1 MLSLQK
7 IAPADR
13 RSDVTEF
20 MGVTFPG
27 VAVWTMAK
35 LDGISC
41 SLVYRDGVLKRV
53 ATRGDGVVGE
63 DVTTVVRHVARGI
76 PAQLSEHAPVEVRGE
91 LVMTRSALAAYN
103 ASGPKRPLANPRNA
117 AAGVVGLKD
126 PEDAAGREL
135 MFVAFDLDVDAV
147 NVADERLDERLA
159 ALGFTPAVMTLCKT
173 VDDALAAIA
182 GIEDLR
188 RDGDMDIDGAVLRV
202 ADVGVFERAG
212 ARSTTVRGAVAVKFA
227 PQEGVTTLLD
237 VAWPVGTGG
246 KLPPRAVLEPVLVAG
261 TTISSATLST
271 PKVVR
276 ERGLMIGMRVT
287 ICRRGDVIPYVQGPA
302 AGAQPD
308 DLVEIVPP
316 THCPS
321 CGDPV
326 VVQGESAELYCVN
339 LQCPAQG
346 ARRLVHWASRVAA
359 DIDAVGP
366 VWIGR
371 LYDAGVLRRP
381 QDFYTLDEA
390 TLLAF
395 DGMAVTLARKML
407 ASIEASKRLG
417 LRRCLIGL
425 GIRNAREGT
434 AKRLCHAGYVDL
446 HAVAAATVDE
456 LQAVPDIGLVV
467 ATSIYE
473 TMRREDTAATIG
485 ALQAA
490 GVNLAVL
497 DEDRPVAAA
506 GDAPLNGV
514 VAVVTGA
521 ITDPAT
527 GAKVVR
533 SDFER
538 GVAGLGATIASS
550 VSAKTGLLVCGANVG
565 ASKTAAAARHGV
577 VVVDQADIWALLHGT
592 DPSPALT
599 QMLGVAGGAPPAAS
613 TGDSAPSLF

>member
-1 MLSLQK
+1 M
-7 IAPADR
+7 R
-13 RSDVTEF
+13 
-20 MGVTFPG
+20 VTFPG

-41 SLVYRDGVLKRV
+41 SLVYRDGVLERV

-63 DVTTVVRHVARGI
+63 DVTAVVKQVARGV
-76 PAQLSEHAPVEVRGE
+76 PARLSEHAPVEVRGE
-91 LVMTRSALAAYN
+91 LVMTRSALEAYN

-126 PEDAAGREL
+126 PADAAGREL
-135 MFVAFDLDVDAV
+135 TFVAFDLDVDAV

-159 ALGFTPAVMTLCKT
+159 ALGFTPAMMTLCET

-182 GIEDLR
+182 GIENLR

-202 ADVGVFERAG
+202 ADVGVYERAG
-212 ARSTTVRGAVAVKFA
+212 TRSKTVRGAVAVKFA
-227 PQEGVTTLLD
+227 PVEGTTTLLD
-237 VAWPVGTGG
+237 VVWPVGPGG
-246 KLPPRAVLEPVLVAG
+246 KLPPRAVLEPVLLAG

-287 ICRRGDVIPYVQGPA
+287 ICRRGDVIPCVERPAPGP
-302 AGAQPD
+302 QPD
-308 DLVEIVPP
+308 GLVAIVAP

-326 VVQGESAELYCVN
+326 VVQGESSEIYCVN

-359 DIDAVGP
+359 DIDAVGR
-366 VWIGR
+366 VWITR

-381 QDFYTLDEA
+381 EDFYTLDEA
-390 TLLAF
+390 TLLRF
-395 DGMAVTLARKML
+395 DGMGVVSARRML

-434 AKRLCHAGYVDL
+434 AKRLCHAGYEDL
-446 HAVAAATVDE
+446 DAVAAATVEE

-467 ATSIYE
+467 ATSLHE
-473 TMRREDTAATIG
+473 TLRRADTVATIA
-485 ALQAA
+485 ALHAA

-497 DEDRPVAAA
+497 DEDRPVAVAD
-506 GDAPLNGV
+506 GAPLDGLTV
-514 VAVVTGA
+514 VVTGA

-533 SDFER
+533 GDFER

-550 VSAKTGLLVCGANVG
+550 VSAKTGCWC
-565 ASKTAAAARHGV
+565 AARTSEPARPPRHARHGV
-577 VVVDQADIWALLHGT
+577 AVVDQADIWALLT
-592 DPSPALT
+592 
-599 QMLGVAGGAPPAAS
+599 GAPPSAALAALLAAT
-613 TGDSAPSLF
+613 TGPPAAAATADAPPSLF

>member
-1 MLSLQK
+1 MRAELADLLDAHPHLTPARNPLDEMWQPATIDAPVRHARPMLSLQK

-13 RSDVTEF
+13 RSEVTEF
-20 MGVTFPG
+20 MRVTFPG

-41 SLVYRDGVLKRV
+41 SLVYRDGVLERV

-63 DVTTVVRHVARGI
+63 DVTAVVKHVARGV
-76 PAQLSEHAPVEVRGE
+76 PARLSEHAPVEVRGE
-91 LVMTRSALAAYN
+91 LVMTRSALEAYN

-159 ALGFTPAVMTLCKT
+159 ALGFTPAVMTLCET

-246 KLPPRAVLEPVLVAG
+246 KLPPRAVLEPVLLAG

-381 QDFYTLDEA
+381 EDFYTLDEA
-390 TLLAF
+390 TLLRF
-395 DGMAVTLARKML
+395 DGMGVTLARKML

-434 AKRLCHAGYVDL
+434 AKRLCHAGYEDL
-446 HAVAAATVDE
+446 HAVAGRD
-456 LQAVPDIGLVV
+456 
-467 ATSIYE
+467 
-473 TMRREDTAATIG
+473 RRG
-485 ALQAA
+485 AA
-490 GVNLAVL
+490 GGPGHRPRRR
-497 DEDRPVAAA
+497 DEHLRDDASA
-506 GDAPLNGV
+506 GHRRD
-514 VAVVTGA
+514 
-521 ITDPAT
+521 D
-527 GAKVVR
+527 
-533 SDFER
+533 R
-538 GVAGLGATIASS
+538 GVAGGGREPRGPRRGPA
-550 VSAKTGLLVCGANVG
+550 GRGRRRR
-565 ASKTAAAARHGV
+565 AAERARS
-577 VVVDQADIWALLHGT
+577 W
-592 DPSPALT
+592 S
-599 QMLGVAGGAPPAAS
+599 
-613 TGDSAPSLF
+613 

>member
-7 IAPADR
+7 IAPAER
-13 RSDVTEF
+13 RSGVTEL
-20 MGVTFPG
+20 MRVTFPG

-41 SLVYRDGVLKRV
+41 SLVYRDGVLERV

-63 DVTTVVRHVARGI
+63 DVTAVVKQVARGV
-76 PAQLSEHAPVEVRGE
+76 PARLSEHAPVEVRGE
-91 LVMTRSALAAYN
+91 LVMTRSALEAYN

-126 PEDAAGREL
+126 PADAAGREL

-159 ALGFTPAVMTLCKT
+159 ALGFTPAMMTLCET

-182 GIEDLR
+182 GIENLR

-202 ADVGVFERAG
+202 ADVGVYERAG
-212 ARSTTVRGAVAVKFA
+212 ARSKTVRGAVAVKFA
-227 PQEGVTTLLD
+227 PQEGTTTLLD
-237 VAWPVGTGG
+237 VVWPVGPGG
-246 KLPPRAVLEPVLVAG
+246 KLPPRAVLEPVLLAG

-287 ICRRGDVIPYVQGPA
+287 ICRRGDVIPCVQRPAPGP
-302 AGAQPD
+302 QPEY
-308 DLVEIVPP
+308 LVAIVAP

-321 CGDPV
+321 CGEAV
-326 VVQGESAELYCVN
+326 VVQGESAEIYCVN

-366 VWIGR
+366 VWITR

-381 QDFYTLDEA
+381 EDFYTLDEA
-390 TLLAF
+390 TLLRF
-395 DGMAVTLARKML
+395 DGMGVVSARRML

-434 AKRLCHAGYVDL
+434 AKRLCHAGYEDL
-446 HAVAAATVDE
+446 DAVAAATVEE

-467 ATSIYE
+467 ATSLHE
-473 TMRREDTAATIG
+473 TLRRADTAATIA
-485 ALQAA
+485 ALNAA

-506 GDAPLNGV
+506 VGAPLDGLTV
-514 VAVVTGA
+514 VVTGA

-533 SDFER
+533 GDFER
-538 GVAGLGATIASS
+538 RVAGLGATIASS

-565 ASKTAAAARHGV
+565 ASKTAAASRHGV
-577 VVVDQADIWALLHGT
+577 AVVDQADIWALLT
-592 DPSPALT
+592 
-599 QMLGVAGGAPPAAS
+599 GAPPSAALAALLAA
-613 TGDSAPSLF
+613 TAGPPAAGRPADAPPSLF